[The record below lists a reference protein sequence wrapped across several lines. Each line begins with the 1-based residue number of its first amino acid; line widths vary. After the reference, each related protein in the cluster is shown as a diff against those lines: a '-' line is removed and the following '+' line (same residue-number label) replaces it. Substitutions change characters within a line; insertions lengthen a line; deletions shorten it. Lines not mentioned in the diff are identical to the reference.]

1 MAALWQT
8 FTLATS
14 GPPWPTAGAAT
25 GHFPNHPSVMC
36 SDYTA
41 SGLRRDNGVRMF
53 REYTSYDATG
63 LAELVARREVKP
75 IELLEAAIAR
85 AEEIDPQLNSINIP
99 MLEIGRERALEAL
112 NGPFAGVP
120 FLIKD
125 IAQDYAGVPSTSG
138 SRALRNWV
146 PQAHAEIVKRFLG
159 AGLVIFGKTAT
170 PEFALKATTE
180 TALWGATRN
189 PWDPHRAP
197 GGSSGGAAAA
207 VAAGIVPMAGAS
219 DGGGSIRIPA
229 SYCGLFGLRPSRGR
243 VPPGPLHGE
252 FWDGASSE
260 HVLTR
265 SVRDSA
271 RMLDAIAGADIGA
284 PFVIA
289 RPHLKFAEDM
299 QLPPER
305 LRIGFCTRS
314 PLDTAVD
321 AACVRA
327 VRDAAKLLESLGHH
341 VEEAEPEIDGQ
352 ALAHCFINMYFGQVA
367 ASMDEA
373 RRLTGAGDADFEL
386 DTRALG
392 MFGRALSA
400 GEYVT
405 SRRRWNDFARAL
417 GRFHQSYDL
426 YLIPSTAMPPSRI
439 GELDMPAAQQAA
451 LKVIL
456 RLGVGRLLLGSGIV
470 RQIVDRSLERVPFT
484 QLSNLTGTPS
494 MSVPLHWAPAEAGGP
509 ELPVGVQFVARFGEE
524 ATLLR
529 LAAQLEEARPW
540 RDRHPP
546 VW

>member
-1 MAALWQT
+1 V
-8 FTLATS
+8 FK
-14 GPPWPTAGAAT
+14 
-25 GHFPNHPSVMC
+25 
-36 SDYTA
+36 
-41 SGLRRDNGVRMF
+41 
-53 REYTSYDATG
+53 EYADYDATG
-63 LAELVARREVKP
+63 LARLVARREVSAA
-75 IELLEAAIAR
+75 ELLEAAIAR
-85 AEEIDPQLNSINIP
+85 CEALNPRLNAVNIP
-99 MLEIGRERALEAL
+99 MPEIARARVHEPLE
-112 NGPFAGVP
+112 GPFSGVP

-146 PQAHAEIVKRFLG
+146 PPVHAEIVRRFLG

-170 PEFALKATTE
+170 PEFALKGITE

-189 PWDPHRAP
+189 PWDTGRSP

-229 SYCGLFGLRPSRGR
+229 AYCGLFGLRPSRGR

-271 RMLDAIAGADIGA
+271 RMLDALAGADAGA

-289 RPHLKFAEDM
+289 PPYLPYAEEVGRD
-299 QLPPER
+299 PGR
-305 LRIGFCTRS
+305 LHIGFSVRS
-314 PLDTAVD
+314 PLGTPVD
-321 AACVRA
+321 AACVQA
-327 VRDAAKLLESLGHH
+327 VRDAARLLEGLGHD
-341 VEEAEPEIDGQ
+341 VEEAEPEVDGQ
-352 ALAHCFINMYFGQVA
+352 ALAHCFITMYFGQVA
-367 ASMDEA
+367 ASIEEA
-373 RRLTGAGDADFEL
+373 RRLTGAGEADFEL

-400 GEYVT
+400 GEYVHA
-405 SRRRWNDFARAL
+405 RKRWNEFARAL
-417 GRFHQSYDL
+417 GRFHQTYDL
-426 YLIPSTAMPPSRI
+426 YLIPTTAMPPSRI

-456 RLGVGRLLLGSGIV
+456 RLGVGRLLLGTGLV
-470 RQIVDRSLERVPFT
+470 RQIVDESLKRVPFT

-494 MSVPLHWAPAEAGGP
+494 MSVPLHWAAAEPGGP

-524 ATLLR
+524 DLLLR
-529 LAAQLEEARPW
+529 LASQLEQARPW
-540 RDRHPP
+540 KDRRP
-546 VW
+546 VV

>member
-1 MAALWQT
+1 
-8 FTLATS
+8 
-14 GPPWPTAGAAT
+14 
-25 GHFPNHPSVMC
+25 
-36 SDYTA
+36 
-41 SGLRRDNGVRMF
+41 MF
-53 REYTSYDATG
+53 KEYGDYDATG
-63 LAELVARREVKP
+63 LAGLVARGEVKP
-75 IELLEAAIAR
+75 AELLEAAIAR
-85 AEEIDPQLNSINIP
+85 AEAVNPKLNAINIP
-99 MLEIGRERALEAL
+99 MLEIGRARAGETLS
-112 NGPFAGVP
+112 GPFAGVP

-125 IAQDYAGVPSTSG
+125 IAQDYAGVPTTSG
-138 SRALRNWV
+138 SRALRNWT
-146 PQAHAEIVKRFLG
+146 PSAHAEIVNRFLG

-170 PEFALKATTE
+170 PEFALKALTE

-189 PWDPHRAP
+189 PWDPTRSP

-289 RPHLKFAEDM
+289 RPHRSFAEEIGHE
-299 QLPPER
+299 PER

-314 PLDTAVD
+314 PLGTEVD
-321 AACVRA
+321 PACVEA
-327 VRDAAKLLESLGHH
+327 VRNTAQLLQQLGHH
-341 VEEAEPEIDGQ
+341 VEEAEPEVDGQ
-352 ALAHCFINMYFGQVA
+352 ALARCFINMYFGQVA
-367 ASMDEA
+367 ANIDEA
-373 RRLTGAGDADFEL
+373 KRATGASDADFEL

-392 MFGRALSA
+392 MFGKALSA
-400 GEYVT
+400 GEYVS
-405 SRRRWNDFARAL
+405 SRKHWNDFARAL

-439 GELDMPAAQQAA
+439 GELAMPAAQQAA
-451 LKVIL
+451 LKMIL
-456 RLGVGRLLLGSGIV
+456 RLGAGKLLLNSGIV
-470 RQIVDRSLERVPFT
+470 RQLVEDSLKRVPFT

-494 MSVPLHWAPAEAGGP
+494 MSVPLHYAAAEAGGP

-529 LAAQLEEARPW
+529 LAAQLEQARPW
-540 RDRHPP
+540 KDRKPTL
-546 VW
+546 

>member
-1 MAALWQT
+1 V
-8 FTLATS
+8 FK
-14 GPPWPTAGAAT
+14 
-25 GHFPNHPSVMC
+25 
-36 SDYTA
+36 
-41 SGLRRDNGVRMF
+41 
-53 REYTSYDATG
+53 EYADYDATG
-63 LAELVARREVKP
+63 LARLVARREVSP
-75 IELLEAAIAR
+75 AELLEAAIAR
-85 AEEIDPQLNSINIP
+85 CEALNPRLNAVNIP
-99 MLEIGRERALEAL
+99 MPEIARARVREPLE
-112 NGPFAGVP
+112 GPFAGVP

-146 PQAHAEIVKRFLG
+146 PPVHAEIVRRFLG

-170 PEFALKATTE
+170 PEFALKGITE

-189 PWDPHRAP
+189 PWDTGRSP

-229 SYCGLFGLRPSRGR
+229 AYCGLFGLRPSRGR

-271 RMLDAIAGADIGA
+271 RMLDALAGADAGA

-289 RPHLKFAEDM
+289 PPYLPYAEEVGRD
-299 QLPPER
+299 PGR
-305 LRIGFCTRS
+305 LRIGFSVRS
-314 PLDTAVD
+314 PLGTPVD
-321 AACVRA
+321 AACVQA
-327 VRDAAKLLESLGHH
+327 VRDAARLLEGLGHD
-341 VEEAEPEIDGQ
+341 VEEAEPEVDGQ
-352 ALAHCFINMYFGQVA
+352 ALAHCFITMYFGQVA
-367 ASMDEA
+367 ASIEEA
-373 RRLTGAGDADFEL
+373 RRLTGAGEADFEL

-400 GEYVT
+400 GEYVHA
-405 SRRRWNDFARAL
+405 RKRWNEFARAL
-417 GRFHQSYDL
+417 GRFHQAYDL

-456 RLGVGRLLLGSGIV
+456 RLGVGRLLLGTGLV
-470 RQIVDRSLERVPFT
+470 RQIVDESLKRVPFT

-494 MSVPLHWAPAEAGGP
+494 MSVPLHWAAAEPGGP

-524 ATLLR
+524 DLLLR
-529 LAAQLEEARPW
+529 LASQLEQARPW
-540 RDRHPP
+540 NDRRPP
-546 VW
+546 PG